1 MGVQTS
7 TVSVYTYGFKGDM
20 AQSEGLMADSNAV
33 VSVDGRRQRGER
45 TRQAIIE
52 AALSLQEEGVLV
64 PTAQQISDR
73 AGVLIRSFFR
83 HFDDMETLFKAADDQ
98 QRDSYEA
105 LFIGGD
111 RQGSLS
117 ERVHGAVERRS
128 AAFEQ
133 LKNLV
138 LGTKAQLWRYEMLR
152 KNYARNQKGLR
163 KDLEA
168 WLPELNGLPEVECES
183 VHAIASFE
191 MWNRLRSEQGLPEK
205 ASISV
210 IQSTLISLLSTDKSI
225 TPSAD

>member
-1 MGVQTS
+1 
-7 TVSVYTYGFKGDM
+7 
-20 AQSEGLMADSNAV
+20 MADGITV

-83 HFDDMETLFKAADDQ
+83 HFEDMETLFKAADDQ
-98 QRDSYEA
+98 LRDSYEA

-111 RQGSLS
+111 RDGFLE
-117 ERVHGAVERRS
+117 ERVNRAVERRS
-128 AAFEQ
+128 AAFEK
-133 LKNLV
+133 LKNLF

-152 KNYARNQKGLR
+152 KNYARNQRGLR

-168 WLPELNGLPEVECES
+168 WLPELTGLPEVERES
-183 VHAIASFE
+183 IHAIASFE
-191 MWNRLRSEQGLPEK
+191 MWNRLRSEQGLSET

-210 IQSTLISLLSTDKSI
+210 VKSTLIGLLSSD
-225 TPSAD
+225 

>member
-1 MGVQTS
+1 
-7 TVSVYTYGFKGDM
+7 
-20 AQSEGLMADSNAV
+20 MADSNAV
-33 VSVDGRRQRGER
+33 ASVDGRRQRGER

-83 HFDDMETLFKAADDQ
+83 HFEDMETLFKAADDQ
-98 QRDSYEA
+98 LRDSYEA

-117 ERVHGAVERRS
+117 ERVHRAVERRS

-133 LKNLV
+133 LKNLM
-138 LGTKAQLWRYEMLR
+138 LGTKALLWRYETLR
-152 KNYARNQKGLR
+152 NSYARNQKGLR
-163 KDLEA
+163 KDLES
-168 WLPELNGLPEVECES
+168 WLPELNGLSEVKCES

-191 MWNRLRSEQGLPEK
+191 MWNRLRSEQGLTEQ

-210 IQSTLISLLSTDKSI
+210 IQSTLISLLS
-225 TPSAD
+225 AD

>member
-1 MGVQTS
+1 
-7 TVSVYTYGFKGDM
+7 
-20 AQSEGLMADSNAV
+20 MADGITV

-83 HFDDMETLFKAADDQ
+83 HFEDMETLFKAADDQ
-98 QRDSYEA
+98 LRDSYEA

-111 RQGSLS
+111 RDCFLE
-117 ERVHGAVERRS
+117 ERVNRAVERRS
-128 AAFEQ
+128 AAFEK
-133 LKNLV
+133 LKNIF

-152 KNYARNQKGLR
+152 KNYARNQRGLR

-168 WLPELNGLPEVECES
+168 WLPELTGLPEVERES
-183 VHAIASFE
+183 IHAIASFE
-191 MWNRLRSEQGLPEK
+191 MWNRLRSEQGLSET

-210 IQSTLISLLSTDKSI
+210 VKSTLISLLSSD
-225 TPSAD
+225 

>member
-1 MGVQTS
+1 
-7 TVSVYTYGFKGDM
+7 
-20 AQSEGLMADSNAV
+20 MADGISV

-83 HFDDMETLFKAADDQ
+83 HFEDMETLFKAADDQ
-98 QRDSYEA
+98 LRDSYEA

-111 RQGSLS
+111 RDGFLE
-117 ERVHGAVERRS
+117 ERVNRAVERRS
-128 AAFEQ
+128 AAFEK
-133 LKNLV
+133 LKNLF

-152 KNYARNQKGLR
+152 KNYARNQRGLR

-168 WLPELNGLPEVECES
+168 WLPELTGLPEVERES
-183 VHAIASFE
+183 IHAIASFE
-191 MWNRLRSEQGLPEK
+191 MWNRLRSEQGLSET

-210 IQSTLISLLSTDKSI
+210 VKSTLISLLSSH
-225 TPSAD
+225 

>member
-1 MGVQTS
+1 
-7 TVSVYTYGFKGDM
+7 
-20 AQSEGLMADSNAV
+20 MADSNAI

-52 AALSLQEEGVLV
+52 AALSLQEDGVLV

-98 QRDSYEA
+98 LRDSYEA

-117 ERVHGAVERRS
+117 ERVHRAVERRS

-138 LGTKAQLWRYEMLR
+138 LGTKAQLWRYDMLR

-168 WLPELNGLPEVECES
+168 WLPELTGLPEVECES

-191 MWNRLRSEQGLPEK
+191 MWNRPRSEQGLSET
-205 ASISV
+205 ASVSV
-210 IQSTLISLLSTDKSI
+210 IQSTLMSLLS
-225 TPSAD
+225 AD

>member
-1 MGVQTS
+1 
-7 TVSVYTYGFKGDM
+7 
-20 AQSEGLMADSNAV
+20 MADGITV

-83 HFDDMETLFKAADDQ
+83 HFEDMETLFKAADDQ
-98 QRDSYEA
+98 LRDSYEA

-111 RQGSLS
+111 RDGFLE
-117 ERVHGAVERRS
+117 ERVNRAVERRS
-128 AAFEQ
+128 AAFEK
-133 LKNLV
+133 LKNIF

-152 KNYARNQKGLR
+152 KNYARNQRGLR

-168 WLPELNGLPEVECES
+168 WLPELTGLPEVECES
-183 VHAIASFE
+183 IHAIASFE
-191 MWNRLRSEQGLPEK
+191 MWNRLRSEQGLSET

-210 IQSTLISLLSTDKSI
+210 VKSTLISLLSSH
-225 TPSAD
+225 

>member
-1 MGVQTS
+1 
-7 TVSVYTYGFKGDM
+7 M
-20 AQSEGLMADSNAV
+20 AESDAV

-98 QRDSYEA
+98 LRDSYEA

-117 ERVHGAVERRS
+117 ERVHRAVGRRS

-133 LKNLV
+133 LKNLM

-152 KNYARNQKGLR
+152 NNYARNQKGLR

-191 MWNRLRSEQGLPEK
+191 MWNRLRSEQGLSEQ

-210 IQSTLISLLSTDKSI
+210 VQSMLVRLLTSN
-225 TPSAD
+225 

>member
-1 MGVQTS
+1 
-7 TVSVYTYGFKGDM
+7 
-20 AQSEGLMADSNAV
+20 MADGITV

-83 HFDDMETLFKAADDQ
+83 HFEDMETLFKAADDQ
-98 QRDSYEA
+98 LRDSYEA

-111 RQGSLS
+111 RDGFLE
-117 ERVHGAVERRS
+117 ERVNRAVERRS
-128 AAFEQ
+128 AAFEK
-133 LKNLV
+133 LKNLF

-152 KNYARNQKGLR
+152 KNYARNQRGLR

-168 WLPELNGLPEVECES
+168 WLPELTGLPEVERES
-183 VHAIASFE
+183 IHAIASFE
-191 MWNRLRSEQGLPEK
+191 MWNRLRSEQGLSET

-210 IQSTLISLLSTDKSI
+210 VKSTLLSLLSSD
-225 TPSAD
+225 

>member
-1 MGVQTS
+1 
-7 TVSVYTYGFKGDM
+7 
-20 AQSEGLMADSNAV
+20 MADSNAV

-45 TRQAIIE
+45 TRQAIID

-111 RQGSLS
+111 RQGALS

>member
-1 MGVQTS
+1 
-7 TVSVYTYGFKGDM
+7 
-20 AQSEGLMADSNAV
+20 MADGITV

-83 HFDDMETLFKAADDQ
+83 HFEDMETLFKAADDQ
-98 QRDSYEA
+98 LRDSYEA

-111 RQGSLS
+111 RDGFLE
-117 ERVHGAVERRS
+117 ERVNRAVERRS
-128 AAFEQ
+128 AAFEK
-133 LKNLV
+133 LKNLF

-152 KNYARNQKGLR
+152 KNYARNQRGLR

-168 WLPELNGLPEVECES
+168 WLPELTGLPEVERES
-183 VHAIASFE
+183 MHAIASFE
-191 MWNRLRSEQGLPEK
+191 MWNRLRSEQGLSET

-210 IQSTLISLLSTDKSI
+210 VKSTLISLLSSD
-225 TPSAD
+225 

>member
-1 MGVQTS
+1 
-7 TVSVYTYGFKGDM
+7 
-20 AQSEGLMADSNAV
+20 MADSSAIG
-33 VSVDGRRQRGER
+33 SVDGRRQRGER

-83 HFDDMETLFKAADDQ
+83 HFDDMGTLFKAADDQ
-98 QRDSYEA
+98 LRDSYEA

-117 ERVHGAVERRS
+117 ERVHRAVERRS

-138 LGTKAQLWRYEMLR
+138 LGTKAQLWRYNMLR

-168 WLPELNGLPEVECES
+168 WLPELTGLPEVECES
-183 VHAIASFE
+183 IHAIASFE
-191 MWNRLRSEQGLPEK
+191 MWNRLRSEQGLSEK
-205 ASISV
+205 ASVSV
-210 IQSTLISLLSTDKSI
+210 IQSTLMSLLSSD
-225 TPSAD
+225 

>member
-1 MGVQTS
+1 MV
-7 TVSVYTYGFKGDM
+7 D
-20 AQSEGLMADSNAV
+20 ANAV

-83 HFDDMETLFKAADDQ
+83 HFDDMESLFKAADDQ
-98 QRDSYEA
+98 LRDSYEA

-111 RQGSLS
+111 RQGSLT
-117 ERVHGAVERRS
+117 ERVRRAVERRS

-133 LKNLV
+133 LKNLM
-138 LGTKAQLWRYEMLR
+138 LGTKALLWRYEMLR

-163 KDLEA
+163 KDLEG
-168 WLPELNGLPEVECES
+168 WLPELTGLPELECES
-183 VHAIASFE
+183 IHAIASFE
-191 MWNRLRSEQGLPEK
+191 MWNRLRNEQGLSEK

-210 IQSTLISLLSTDKSI
+210 VQSTLTRLLSSD
-225 TPSAD
+225 

>member
-1 MGVQTS
+1 
-7 TVSVYTYGFKGDM
+7 
-20 AQSEGLMADSNAV
+20 MADGISV

-83 HFDDMETLFKAADDQ
+83 HFEDMETLFKAADDQ
-98 QRDSYEA
+98 LRDSYEA

-111 RQGSLS
+111 RDGFLE
-117 ERVHGAVERRS
+117 ERVNRAVERRS
-128 AAFEQ
+128 AAFEK
-133 LKNLV
+133 LKNLF

-152 KNYARNQKGLR
+152 KNYARNQRGLR

-168 WLPELNGLPEVECES
+168 WLPELTGLPEVERES
-183 VHAIASFE
+183 IHAIASFE
-191 MWNRLRSEQGLPEK
+191 MWNRLRSEQGLSET

-210 IQSTLISLLSTDKSI
+210 VKSTLISLLSSD
-225 TPSAD
+225 

>member
-7 TVSVYTYGFKGDM
+7 IVSVYTTGFTGCM
-20 AQSEGLMADSNAV
+20 PQSEGSMADSNAV

-83 HFDDMETLFKAADDQ
+83 HFEDMETLFKAADDQ
-98 QRDSYEA
+98 LRDSYEA

-117 ERVHGAVERRS
+117 ERVHRAVERRS

-133 LKNLV
+133 LTNLF
-138 LGTKAQLWRYEMLR
+138 LGTKAQLWRYDMLR
-152 KNYARNQKGLR
+152 NNYARNQKGLR

-168 WLPELNGLPEVECES
+168 WLPELNGLPDVECES

-191 MWNRLRSEQGLPEK
+191 MWNRLRSEQDLSEK

-210 IQSTLISLLSTDKSI
+210 IQSTLISLLRSD
-225 TPSAD
+225 

>member
-1 MGVQTS
+1 
-7 TVSVYTYGFKGDM
+7 
-20 AQSEGLMADSNAV
+20 MADGISV

-83 HFDDMETLFKAADDQ
+83 HFEDMETLFKAADDQ
-98 QRDSYEA
+98 LRDSYEA

-111 RQGSLS
+111 RDGFLE
-117 ERVHGAVERRS
+117 ERVNRAVERRS
-128 AAFEQ
+128 AAFEK
-133 LKNLV
+133 LKNIF

-152 KNYARNQKGLR
+152 KNYARNQRGLR

-168 WLPELNGLPEVECES
+168 WLPELTGLPEVECES
-183 VHAIASFE
+183 IHAIASFE
-191 MWNRLRSEQGLPEK
+191 MWNRLRSEQGLSET

-210 IQSTLISLLSTDKSI
+210 VKSTLISLLSSD
-225 TPSAD
+225 

>member
-1 MGVQTS
+1 
-7 TVSVYTYGFKGDM
+7 
-20 AQSEGLMADSNAV
+20 MADGITV

-98 QRDSYEA
+98 LRDSYEA

-111 RQGSLS
+111 RDGFLE
-117 ERVHGAVERRS
+117 ERVNRAVERRS
-128 AAFEQ
+128 AAFEK
-133 LKNLV
+133 LKNIF

-152 KNYARNQKGLR
+152 KNYARNQRGLR

-168 WLPELNGLPEVECES
+168 WLPELTGLPEVECES
-183 VHAIASFE
+183 IHAIASFE
-191 MWNRLRSEQGLPEK
+191 MWNRLRSEQGLSET

-210 IQSTLISLLSTDKSI
+210 VKSTLISLLSSD
-225 TPSAD
+225 